1 MTQQDQSERQG
12 DVSAGVSDR
21 AREAASTGKDQAR
34 EVATTASEQARKVA
48 STAQD
53 EARHVVRGANQQARR
68 LVGDTRQELRTQA
81 NAQVDRLA
89 HGFNDL
95 SRQLRSM
102 GENGEPGP
110 ATDMAREAAQRTQQ
124 LAERLRQGGIDDML
138 GQLRTMGRNRP
149 GLFLLG
155 AFGTGLIAGRVVR
168 NLAQEQSGGDGSS
181 GESTVGAGSA
191 PSRWDETRD
200 DEPTAALAGQV
211 TSPPPVDETSPP
223 APTPPVPDETRGR

>member
-1 MTQQDQSERQG
+1 MTQQDQREGEVDMST
-12 DVSAGVSDR
+12 SASDR

-34 EVATTASEQARKVA
+34 EVASTASEQARKVA

-53 EARHVVRGANQQARR
+53 EARDVVRGANQQARR

-89 HGFNDL
+89 HGLNDL

-102 GENGEPGP
+102 GENGDPG
-110 ATDMAREAAQRTQQ
+110 AVTDMAREAASRTQQ
-124 LAERLRQGGIDDML
+124 IAERLRHGGIDDVI
-138 GQLRTMGRNRP
+138 GQLRNAGRNRP

-155 AFGTGLIAGRVVR
+155 AFGTGLVAGRVVR
-168 NLAQEQSGGDGSS
+168 NLAQEQGGDGSS

-191 PSRWDETRD
+191 PSRWAETRD
-200 DEPTAALAGQV
+200 EEPTAALAGQA
-211 TSPPPVDETSPP
+211 TSQPPVDETSPP
-223 APTPPVPDETRGR
+223 APMAPVADETRGR

>member
-12 DVSAGVSDR
+12 DVSASASDR
-21 AREAASTGKDQAR
+21 ARDAASTGKDQAR

-53 EARHVVRGANQQARR
+53 EARDVVRGANEQARR

-89 HGFNDL
+89 HGFSDL
-95 SRQLRSM
+95 SHQLRSM
-102 GENGEPGP
+102 GENGEPGA

-138 GQLRTMGRNRP
+138 RQLRTMGRNRP

-168 NLAQEQSGGDGSS
+168 NLAQDQSGGNGSS
-181 GESTVGAGSA
+181 ESTVGAGSA
-191 PSRWDETRD
+191 PSRWAETRD
-200 DEPTAALAGQV
+200 DAPTGTVASQV
-211 TSPPPVDETSPP
+211 TSPPPVDVTSPP